1 MVIHLYLIFQHL
13 MLKISCL
20 DKDMAYLET
29 NQQFI
34 GIIKIKNQIYLIY
47 KQNNQKANSINQKL
61 ILKKK
66 NMIINNNNIFIF
78 KMIKLQ
84 LKEIYLKAKYI

>member
-1 MVIHLYLIFQHL
+1 MVIHLYLIFQYL
-13 MLKISCL
+13 MLKTSCS
-20 DKDMAYLET
+20 DKDMVYSKI

-47 KQNNQKANSINQKL
+47 KQNNQKNNLINQKL

-84 LKEIYLKAKYI
+84 LKEIYLKAKYT